1 MREGH
6 APLDERVEIRR
17 VEQWVAERAQTV
29 ARALQAR
36 LPVWTNL
43 TVEAA
48 GTKERLRDEVTE
60 ADRATNRSVT
70 FRVIATN
77 VH

>member
-1 MREGH
+1 M
-6 APLDERVEIRR
+6 
-17 VEQWVAERAQTV
+17 

-48 GTKERLRDEVTE
+48 GSKERLRDELTE
-60 ADRATNRSVT
+60 TDRATNRSVT
-70 FRVIATN
+70 FRVIATDA
-77 VH
+77 H